1 MNPRDP
7 LKKVLYID
15 LTKRKYWVEEREDL
29 FSKYLGGV
37 GVGIK
42 LLEENCPPEI
52 DPLSPENS
60 IILAIGPLNGLFPL
74 ASKTVA
80 LFKSPHTGNLGES
93 HAGGRSG
100 LALRM
105 AGYGAIVVKGKS
117 ERPCYIAIHSNKV
130 FFRDATTLWGL
141 KAGISA
147 ARLIRAK
154 EPGAGLR
161 TIIRIGPAGE
171 KLITYSSVTL
181 ETYRHFGRL
190 GLGAVFGSKNLK
202 AIVISGQ
209 RDFPVSDFK
218 TYKEVYKELMEEI
231 TGSPKMKKYHEL
243 GTPANVLPLSLVKGL
258 PIKNLTTH
266 ELEKVEEISGE
277 AFAEKYLAR
286 RVACTHCPV
295 ACIHLAAIRE
305 PYEDEPYFYKTTYV
319 SYDYELIYALG
330 SMLGI
335 SDSYK
340 VLKLIQT
347 VEDYGLDAIST
358 GVILAWC
365 TEAFEK
371 GLIKE
376 TQTEGLVPRWGEAEV
391 YMEMIKKIVE
401 SSKEFYQDLGKGLHF
416 VVEKYGGEDFAL
428 VFGKNEMAGYHTGIA
443 GYAGFLL
450 GARHS
455 HLDNAGYSLD
465 QACWKNNLSLEE
477 MAEKLLKEEL
487 WRQILSSLVICFFA
501 REIYR
506 LDKVLKCLSIAGYDL
521 NEEKIWAL
529 AEKIYAHKY
538 NFKIKSGF
546 DMENLKVPKRIFEL
560 STFTGEI
567 KPENLEV
574 LLKLLK
580 EKIRNLLEAQA
591 REPLL

>member
-1 MNPRDP
+1 MNPKDP

-29 FSKYLGGV
+29 FVKYLGGV

-42 LLEENCPPEI
+42 LLEENCPVDI
-52 DPLSPENS
+52 DPFSPENP

-105 AGYGAIVVKGKS
+105 AGYGAIVIKGKS
-117 ERPCYIAIHSNKV
+117 SRPCYVAIHSNKV
-130 FFRDATTLWGL
+130 FFRDASTLWGL
-141 KAGISA
+141 KAGVSA

-190 GLGAVFGSKNLK
+190 GLGAIFGSKNLK

-218 TYKEVYKELMEEI
+218 TYKEVYTELIKEI
-231 TGSPKMKKYHEL
+231 TESPKMKKYHEL

-258 PIKNLTTH
+258 PIKNLTTN

-277 AFAEKYLAR
+277 NLAEKYLAR

-371 GLIKE
+371 KIITEVNTAGLIPK
-376 TQTEGLVPRWGEAEV
+376 WGEAEV
-391 YMEMIKKIVE
+391 YIEMIKKIVE
-401 SSKEFYQDLGKGLHF
+401 APNEFYKDLCRGLHF
-416 VVEKYGGEDFAL
+416 VVEKYGGKEFAL
-428 VFGKNEMAGYHTGIA
+428 IFGKNEMAGYHTGIA

-465 QACWKNNLSLEE
+465 QSCWKNQLSVEE
-477 MAEKLLKEEL
+477 IAERLLKEEL
-487 WRQILSSLVICFFA
+487 WRQILSSLVVCFFA

-506 LDKVLKCLSIAGYDL
+506 IDKVLKCLNIAGYNL
-521 NEEKIWAL
+521 NEEKLWDM
-529 AEKIYAHKY
+529 AEKIYTSKY
-538 NFKIKSGF
+538 EFKIKSGF
-546 DMENLKVPKRIFEL
+546 DMENLAIPNRIFEL
-560 STFTGEI
+560 PTFTGHI
-567 KPENLEV
+567 KPEALQN
-574 LLKLLK
+574 LLKVLK
-580 EKIRNLLEAQA
+580 EKIKNLLETQT
-591 REPLL
+591 RQPLL